1 MLHRLREDGDSKE
14 RQDCLTFSGAAVA
27 DEERD
32 GGGDC
37 ECDNVSHAMCGSNT
51 LGPDRAVEYEEIDGG
66 MLEMGRLEGDS
77 QQQRDDDCQHNPIT
91 LFWH

>member
-1 MLHRLREDGDSKE
+1 
-14 RQDCLTFSGAAVA
+14 
-27 DEERD
+27 
-32 GGGDC
+32 
-37 ECDNVSHAMCGSNT
+37 
-51 LGPDRAVEYEEIDGG
+51 